1 MIKEIISTYHQ
12 ETTQDPHHR
21 FKSWEHCY
29 RFFSKHHQ
37 HLENED
43 LADQACLQ
51 LAFYL
56 ASWGM
61 LRGSSFL
68 LFKDYKVHQYFIREV
83 VRNTAYKEHFQ
94 MNQGEFL
101 DVGTLKDMD
110 KLIGDIRNVYQD
122 NISVLQGKAVEVNVS
137 DTLVT
142 KIMLGVFGN
151 VPAYDRYFKMGVA
164 LFSLN
169 QQLNARSLEELADFY
184 NEHIDKFDACRK
196 LLDSQDIH
204 YTPMKLVDMYFWQIG
219 YMLDNSDQFEK
230 EISKVFQFATEYKLK
245 KRSAPMTKVQSSTK
259 SSSEGLGLTD
269 SIRKYIMITLNEEA
283 SKGHLY
289 VDLRSGDIHKEM
301 GLRNKIAPVCNAMES
316 LGVFKFQVLH
326 RTPSGHS
333 TTNIVRYFLN
343 QEVN

>member
-29 RFFSKHHQ
+29 RFFSRHHQ

-83 VRNTAYKEHFQ
+83 VRNPVYKEHFQ

-101 DVGTLKDMD
+101 DVGTFRDMG
-110 KLIGDIRNVYQD
+110 KLIEDVRNAYQN
-122 NISVLQGKAVEVNVS
+122 NISVLQGKEAEISVS

-151 VPAYDRYFKMGVA
+151 VPAYDRYFKMGMA
-164 LFSLN
+164 LFDFN
-169 QQLNARSLEELADFY
+169 MQLNARSLEELAGFY
-184 NEHIDKFDACRK
+184 NKHVDEFSACRK

-219 YMLDNSDQFEK
+219 YMLDNSDQFEE
-230 EISKVFQFATEYKLK
+230 EISRVVQFANEYKA
-245 KRSAPMTKVQSSTK
+245 KRRSVSMAEVQSSIK
-259 SSSEGLGLTD
+259 RSSKGLGLTD
-269 SIRKYIMITLNEEA
+269 SIREYIMTTLNEEA

-301 GLRNKIAPVCNAMES
+301 GLRNRIVPVCNAMMS
-316 LGVFKFQVLH
+316 LGMYKHQVLH
-326 RTPSGHS
+326 RTASGFS
-333 TTNIVRYFLN
+333 TTNVVRYFLN
-343 QEVN
+343 MKK

>member
-29 RFFSKHHQ
+29 RFFFRHHQ

-43 LADQACLQ
+43 LADQSCLQ

-83 VRNTAYKEHFQ
+83 VRNPVYKEYFQ
-94 MNQGEFL
+94 LDQVEFL
-101 DVGTLKDMD
+101 DVTIFRDMD
-110 KLIGDIRNVYQD
+110 KLVQDIRNTYQN
-122 NISVLQGKAVEVNVS
+122 NISVLQGEEVDINVS

-151 VPAYDRYFKMGVA
+151 VPAYDRYFKMGIA
-164 LFSLN
+164 LFGFN
-169 QQLNARSLEELADFY
+169 MQLNARSLEELASFY
-184 NEHIDKFDACRK
+184 NEHVDEFSACRK
-196 LLDSQDIH
+196 LLDSQDIF

-219 YMLDNSDQFEK
+219 YMLDNSDQFEE
-230 EISKVFQFATEYKLK
+230 EISRVVQFATDYKSK
-245 KRSAPMTKVQSSTK
+245 RRSASMAKVQSSTK
-259 SSSEGLGLTD
+259 RSSEGLGLTD
-269 SIRKYIMITLNEEA
+269 SIRKYIMTTLNEEA
-283 SKGHLY
+283 SRGRLF

-301 GLRNKIAPVCNAMES
+301 GLKNRIAPVCNAMES
-316 LGVFKFQVLH
+316 LGMFRFQVLH
-326 RTPSGHS
+326 RTASGHS
-333 TTNIVRYFLN
+333 TTNVVRYFLK
-343 QEVN
+343 EEAK